1 MEKEVKSFYGMDLIC
16 SNNARA
22 RATVR
27 FGFRRVEPGQTRK
40 ISHIQL
46 ENKANVV
53 VVVGSTCLIAHHL
66 SFWPG
71 LNNSYRP
78 RT

>member
-1 MEKEVKSFYGMDLIC
+1 MEKELKSFYGKDLIC

-27 FGFRRVEPGQTRK
+27 FGLIRVEPGQTRK
-40 ISHIQL
+40 FSHIQL
-46 ENKANVV
+46 ENKANV

-71 LNNSYRP
+71 LNFK
-78 RT
+78 